1 MFSEFREREQD
12 FVRLIVGSMTVR
24 PISGILTVKAS
35 KPLVGSSRTITDG
48 RATKTHAML
57 TRLRSPPEI
66 PFLRPPNPPMTV
78 SATSVNPSSSSVC
91 FTIFILVVL
100 SIDAG
105 RRRAAA

>member
-1 MFSEFREREQD
+1 VVNSTTALEFVPWAE
-12 FVRLIVGSMTVR
+12 L
-24 PISGILTVKAS
+24 LTVKAS

-48 RATKTHAML
+48 SATKMHAML

-78 SATSVNPSSSSVC
+78 SATSVSPSSASVR
-91 FTIFILVVL
+91 FTMLLLVGL